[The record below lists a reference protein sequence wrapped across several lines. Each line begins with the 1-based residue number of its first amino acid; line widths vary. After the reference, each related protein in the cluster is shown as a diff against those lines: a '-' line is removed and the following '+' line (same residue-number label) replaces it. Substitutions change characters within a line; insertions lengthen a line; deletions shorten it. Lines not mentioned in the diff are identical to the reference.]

1 MDLRPLLAPNDSTI
15 VVVLMDGLGGYADA
29 DGPSELEAASTPH
42 LDELASEGS
51 TGLVEIVGPGIT
63 PGSGPGHLALFGYDP
78 IEFEL
83 GRGALSAAG
92 LGVELG
98 HGDVAARGNLC
109 TLNADG
115 TIADRRAG
123 RIASADAAPLV
134 DLLQREVSIDGVEVV
149 LRHEREHR
157 MLVVLR
163 GEGLDARIADTDP
176 QALGVPPRAPRALDP
191 AADRTVEVLV
201 ELDDQI
207 RSILSEEAAH
217 AVLMRGFD
225 THTALP
231 TMADRYGVDAAAIAI
246 YPMYRGIAR
255 LLGMTVTDRP
265 DDLNDQVRQ
274 LADSWSSHDYF
285 FVHHKATD
293 AAGEDGD
300 RAAKIEAIEAVDAV
314 VPALRSLD
322 PDVIMVTGDHAT
334 PPQMRAHS
342 WHPVPVLMHG
352 ERVGRDGTDRFGET
366 SCRGGML
373 GLRPMSHMMPLMLAA
388 AGRLAKYGA

>member
-1 MDLRPLLAPNDSTI
+1 MDLSPLLIENDSTI

-29 DGPSELEAASTPH
+29 DGATELEAASTPH
-42 LDELASEGS
+42 LDALAAEGS

-92 LGVELG
+92 LGVELRA
-98 HGDVAARGNLC
+98 GDVAARGNLC
-109 TLNADG
+109 TLHADG

-123 RIASADAAPLV
+123 RIASDVAAPLV
-134 DLLQREVSIDGVEVV
+134 ERLQREVSIDGVEVV

-176 QALGVPPRAPRALDP
+176 QAVGVEPRAPRALDP
-191 AADRTVEVLV
+191 AAERTAEVLG
-201 ELDDQI
+201 ELDRQI
-207 RSILSEEAAH
+207 RVILAEEAAH

-225 THTALP
+225 THTELP
-231 TMADRYGVDAAAIAI
+231 GMAERYGVDAAAIAI

-265 DDLNDQVRQ
+265 GDLDDQVRQ
-274 LADSWSSHDYF
+274 LADNWASHDYF

-300 RAAKIEAIEAVDAV
+300 REAKIAAIEAVDAV
-314 VPALRSLD
+314 IPAIRSLD
-322 PDVIMVTGDHAT
+322 PDVVMVTGDHAT
-334 PPQMRAHS
+334 PPQLRAHS

-352 ERVGRDGTDRFGET
+352 ARVGRDGTARFGES
-366 SCRGGML
+366 SCAQGML
-373 GLRPMSHMMPLMLAA
+373 GLRPMTQMMPLLLAA